1 MKGSDLEEGGGKGG
15 AAWRT
20 RSMRGWGIHVE
31 VRVETGKRGRG
42 GVGLCFY
49 VPVALLCFSVFSESM
64 GCMRRYA

>member
-1 MKGSDLEEGGGKGG
+1 MGCWLYLCIG
-15 AAWRT
+15 AHDQYAD
-20 RSMRGWGIHVE
+20 MHVE

-49 VPVALLCFSVFSESM
+49 VPVALLCFSVFSESI